1 MAGYSTAT
9 KMSTIFPS
17 LAVRLGV
24 LPVDGGA
31 RLHRDGC
38 CASPR
43 WYGAPGVGWHAG
55 SVAHACRKC
64 SPSVSEVWSSEKRR
78 LLERPLHPKDATGCG
93 LPGAQLGWLAPRV
106 RCPAQLR
113 LPRSAATTPASGPR
127 DRGRIQT
134 LIASLAAE
142 EGEPR
147 RARGLAKPVLAAV
160 AAVRAGA
167 NFDGAC
173 DGPNGRIP
181 RGWRCAA

>member
-1 MAGYSTAT
+1 VS
-9 KMSTIFPS
+9 
-17 LAVRLGV
+17 
-24 LPVDGGA
+24 VDGGA

-55 SVAHACRKC
+55 SVAHACCEC
-64 SPSVSEVWSSEKRR
+64 SRSVSEVWSSEKRR
-78 LLERPLHPKDATGCG
+78 LLERPLHPKDARVRA
-93 LPGAQLGWLAPRV
+93 PGAQLGWLAPRV
-106 RCPAQLR
+106 RCPARLR
-113 LPRSAATTPASGPR
+113 LPRSAATTPASGRGPGPR

-160 AAVRAGA
+160 AAARAGTDS
-167 NFDGAC
+167 DGAC